1 MVLFTCDTHPTLL
14 LHTNAANSKGI
25 YLKKEEIGRFSRSC
39 YCPLWNAR
47 ANLDGKIMDEYLVCC
62 KLSHFCSFSFPML
75 TTKIVLVKL
84 LLRHYV
90 LHDAGSRVNQES
102 DISYPV
108 PF

>member
-1 MVLFTCDTHPTLL
+1 
-14 LHTNAANSKGI
+14 
-25 YLKKEEIGRFSRSC
+25 
-39 YCPLWNAR
+39 
-47 ANLDGKIMDEYLVCC
+47 MDEYLVCC

-84 LLRHYV
+84 LLRYYV